1 MKKLAVLMNGH
12 FCDRINPGRG
22 SKRRMRVA
30 SPFARERGRV
40 RAGSQWYYARSLNPS
55 PRSSPLAQGKR
66 RNVATQRVLF
76 LLILFIACAIGTR
89 SAGQIAASPG
99 GSPAP
104 AKKAEKPAKEKAK
117 NKEKKKEDKSSGA
130 NLFGPGTAGQQS
142 NEPTT
147 TEIYSDEAF
156 FDSTKNMG
164 IFSGRVKVVDPRFN
178 LQSDKLTVFITKGQ
192 SQSLEKA
199 IAEGNVG
206 LIRDRPDANGGPP
219 TRAVG
224 RADKATY
231 IAATGD
237 VELAGTPRVQE
248 GPNMHVATSPD
259 TVMVISQ
266 NSQLRT
272 HGPSR
277 TEIVQ
282 QPNDEKKGQASPSQT
297 PAAQASPAS
306 PAPSLPK
313 P

>member
-1 MKKLAVLMNGH
+1 MKKLAVL
-12 FCDRINPGRG
+12 I
-22 SKRRMRVA
+22 
-30 SPFARERGRV
+30 
-40 RAGSQWYYARSLNPS
+40 
-55 PRSSPLAQGKR
+55 
-66 RNVATQRVLF
+66 
-76 LLILFIACAIGTR
+76 LLIACATGPYME
-89 SAGQIAASPG
+89 GQTATESPEASRAAPEKKPKKTATDKKTE
-99 GSPAP
+99 SPAT
-104 AKKAEKPAKEKAK
+104 K
-117 NKEKKKEDKSSGA
+117 
-130 NLFGPGTAGQQS
+130 LFGQDGS
-142 NEPTT
+142 NAPTT
-147 TEIYSDEAF
+147 TQIYADEAF

-192 SQSLEKA
+192 NQTLEKA

-206 LIRDRPDANGGPP
+206 LVRDRPDPNGGSP

-231 IAATGD
+231 TANTGD
-237 VELAGTPRVQE
+237 VELVGTPRVQE
-248 GPNMHVATSPD
+248 GPNLHVATSPD
-259 TVMVISQ
+259 TVMVVSQ

-282 QPNDEKKGQASPSQT
+282 QPSEEKKGQANPSQT
-297 PAAQASPAS
+297 PATQAS

>member
-1 MKKLAVLMNGH
+1 MKKIAVL
-12 FCDRINPGRG
+12 
-22 SKRRMRVA
+22 V
-30 SPFARERGRV
+30 
-40 RAGSQWYYARSLNPS
+40 
-55 PRSSPLAQGKR
+55 
-66 RNVATQRVLF
+66 
-76 LLILFIACAIGTR
+76 LFIACAIGAR
-89 SAGQIAASPG
+89 SSGQIAAAPA

-104 AKKAEKPAKEKAK
+104 AKKAEKPAKEKTK
-117 NKEKKKEDKSSGA
+117 NKDKKKEDKSSGT
-130 NLFGPGTAGQQS
+130 NLFGSSAPALQS

-192 SQSLEKA
+192 NQSLEKA
-199 IAEGNVG
+199 VAEGNVG
-206 LIRDRPDANGGPP
+206 LVRDRPNPSGGAP

-231 IAATGD
+231 TATTGD
-237 VELAGTPRVQE
+237 VELVGTPRVQE
-248 GPNMHVATSPD
+248 GPNLHVATSPD
-259 TVMVISQ
+259 TVMVVSQ

-282 QPNDEKKGQASPSQT
+282 QPDQEKKGQANPSQT
-297 PAAQASPAS
+297 PAAQASPA
-306 PAPSLPK
+306 PALPK